1 MEKNKIGC
9 QTIGCRVTSCR
20 YNDGGNYC
28 ELARIQVEPCRG
40 KPDTGCAEDESLC
53 GSYAKR

>member
-20 YNDGGNYC
+20 YNDGASCC
-28 ELARIQVEPCRG
+28 ELSRIQVEPCPGR
-40 KPDTGCAEDESLC
+40 PDTGCAEDESLC